1 MCGIICLIIVDI
13 SKYPPHFYISNF
25 HKKTFLLNSAPKI
38 SHMPNKSCDCGIF
51 VYNFTWNVVFNVS
64 VSDQKCQ
71 REDRFLTK
79 KITLNIFKISIEN
92 YHLNAKRNKS
102 KRIY

>member
-1 MCGIICLIIVDI
+1 
-13 SKYPPHFYISNF
+13 
-25 HKKTFLLNSAPKI
+25 
-38 SHMPNKSCDCGIF
+38 MPNKSCDCGIF

-79 KITLNIFKISIEN
+79 KNHFEYIQNINRKLS
-92 YHLNAKRNKS
+92 YKC
-102 KRIY
+102 